1 MLIGCLAFIL
11 FYFIAFK
18 AEIFSSKKM
27 IVEGL
32 IPQDGP
38 FNISTMPFSVERIV
52 YYVSTPSPSLGISP
66 SLYNKLHVEY
76 IRREVFDNQPLAI
89 QVYYEDT
96 HERKIVAELLY
107 QRFEVPYLD
116 SLYGEKRLT
125 KVQLGNLKEFKYT
138 HPSTQKML
146 KDEVFTKLQSDSF
159 PY

>member
-11 FYFIAFK
+11 FYFISFK
-18 AEIFSSKKM
+18 TEIFTSKKM

-32 IPQDGP
+32 IPLDGP

-52 YYVSTPSPSLGISP
+52 YYVSTPSQSLGISP
-66 SLYNKLHVEY
+66 GLYEQLRVEY
-76 IRREVFDNQPLAI
+76 VMREVFDNQPLAI

-125 KVQLGNLKEFKYT
+125 KVQLGNLKDFKYT
-138 HPSTQKML
+138 HPSTQKMF
-146 KDEVFTKLQSDSF
+146 KDEVFSKLQSEIF
-159 PY
+159 